1 MFDTRYPSTSADEPI
16 VKSAKSL
23 RGKFITTML
32 LVTGLLGLSTLV
44 IVVLLSART
53 SSEHLATVRLHI
65 EDGIRSKGRVL
76 TENHALAMRTMA
88 LDNAFLDIQRL
99 VERAVKEDTDLVYGL
114 YVNSEKEAIAFCERS
129 ASCSTEKQ
137 VDKQLWKQ
145 IGFTDSSVLAS
156 APTVVR
162 ASRLGVDLLEVAMPV
177 LGDEKEIIGTV
188 RYGLSTQ
195 RMHDALAQAKFES
208 HRQLQ
213 HSLGLIGSVI
223 TLSVMLALALSR
235 FQAGRITQ
243 PLSELTTAAHALAA
257 GNRSVRVDIA
267 SGDEIQTLGA
277 SFNRMVEDLAS
288 SYEKLEEMNRT
299 LEQKVQI
306 RTAELAEK
314 NRDMRLVLDNVDQG
328 FVTLNAAGTMA
339 IERSRVVDEWFG
351 RCSRTMPFWDFMSNH
366 APEFASAFHLA
377 WDQVTDGIL
386 PTEVAIDQL
395 PQRLTVAHRVFSC
408 RYLPLYRDDEF
419 DGTLLVLADVTEKLA
434 KEREE
439 GEQDELMQA
448 FKRLML
454 DRSGFLA
461 FHRDGSSMVESI
473 SSKNRLEPIVLKRTL
488 HTLKGNSAVMG
499 LMVVARI
506 CHQLEDQLADNDAM
520 LPETVAELV
529 ERWDTITEHIT
540 VVAGLGKPRMI
551 EVPQTEY
558 SSMITQLAS
567 NPAAADILSQLTQW
581 QLEPV
586 ERAFERLAE
595 QSRALAKRLGKCEVS
610 VVMEGNG
617 VRLDGDAW
625 APFFSSLVHVIRNAI
640 DHGFESTEERVA
652 ARKPANG
659 TLRLRAELSGN
670 ALSFEISDDGRGIDW
685 TAVAEK
691 ARAFG
696 LPHQSPKDLSA
707 ALLHDGV
714 TTSNRINETSGRG
727 IGLSAV
733 RQRVEAMNGTIE
745 PHSNKGRGTT
755 WIIRFPLA
763 PNSGFALARRQI
775 PPPRTALRSS

>member
-1 MFDTRYPSTSADEPI
+1 
-16 VKSAKSL
+16 
-23 RGKFITTML
+23 ML
-32 LVTGLLGLSTLV
+32 AVTGLLGLATLV

-76 TENHALAMRTMA
+76 TENHALAMRSMA
-88 LDNAFLDIQRL
+88 LDNAFLDIQHL
-99 VERAVKEDTDLVYGL
+99 VGRAVKEDTDLVYGL
-114 YVNSEKEAIAFCERS
+114 YVNSENEAIAFCERNT
-129 ASCSTEKQ
+129 SCSTEKQ
-137 VDKQLWKQ
+137 VDKQLWRH
-145 IGFTDSSVLAS
+145 IGFVDSNVQVKE
-156 APTVVR
+156 PTVVH
-162 ASRLGVDLLEVAMPV
+162 AARLGVDLLEVAMPV
-177 LGDEKEIIGTV
+177 LGDDKEIIGTV

-195 RMHDALAQAKFES
+195 RMHDALAQAKVES
-208 HRQLQ
+208 HRQLK

-223 TLSVMLALALSR
+223 TLSVLLALVLSR

-257 GNRSVRVDIA
+257 GNRSVRVDIV

-299 LEQKVQI
+299 LEQKVQS

-328 FVTLNAAGTMA
+328 FVTLNSAGTMA
-339 IERSRVVDEWFG
+339 LERSRVVDEWFG
-351 RCSRTMPFWDFMSNH
+351 CCDRTMPFWDFVSTH
-366 APEFASAFHLA
+366 ASDFAAAFHLA
-377 WDQVTDGIL
+377 WDQITDGVL

-395 PQRLTVAHRVFSC
+395 PQRLTVGHRVFSC
-408 RYLPLYRDDEF
+408 RYLPLYRQDQF
-419 DGTLLVLADVTEKLA
+419 DGVLLVLADVTEKLA

-439 GEQDELMQA
+439 GEQNELMQA

-461 FHRDGSSMVESI
+461 FHRDGSSMVDAIRSPDHT
-473 SSKNRLEPIVLKRTL
+473 EPIVLKRTL

-506 CHQLEDQLADNDAM
+506 CHLLEDQLADNGVM
-520 LPETVAELV
+520 LPETVAELA
-529 ERWDTITEHIT
+529 ERWNTITEHIT

-551 EVPQTEY
+551 EVPQSEY
-558 SSMITQLAS
+558 AALVSQLAS
-567 NPAAADILSQLTQW
+567 NPTVADVLNQLTQW

-595 QSRALAKRLGKCEVS
+595 QSRALAKRLGKCDVS

-617 VRLDGDAW
+617 VRLDADTW
-625 APFFSSLVHVIRNAI
+625 APLFSSLVHMIRNAI
-640 DHGFESTEERVA
+640 DHGFESSEERVA
-652 ARKPANG
+652 AKKSAHG
-659 TLRLRAELSGN
+659 TLRLRAELAGN
-670 ALSFEISDDGRGIDW
+670 TLSFEIADDGRGIDW
-685 TAVAEK
+685 SAVAEK
-691 ARAFG
+691 SRALG
-696 LPHQSPKDLSA
+696 LPHQSPKDLSN
-707 ALLHDGV
+707 ALLHGGV
-714 TTSNRINETSGRG
+714 TTSNRVNETSGRG
-727 IGLSAV
+727 VGLGAV

-745 PHSNKGRGTT
+745 LHSVKGRGTS
-755 WIIRFPLA
+755 WIIRFPWL
-763 PNSGFALARRQI
+763 PNAGLALARRQNV
-775 PPPRTALRSS
+775 PPARTALRSS